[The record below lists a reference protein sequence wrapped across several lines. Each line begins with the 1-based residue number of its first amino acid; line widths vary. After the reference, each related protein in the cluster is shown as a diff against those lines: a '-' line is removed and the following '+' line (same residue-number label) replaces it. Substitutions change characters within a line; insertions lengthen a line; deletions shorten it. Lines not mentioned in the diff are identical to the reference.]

1 MQIQEPKNHRPSRSG
16 SNGNAARAEDQQVDL
31 RKLLRAL
38 QAVRDGD
45 FSVRMAGDQTGLAGK
60 VADTFNEIVVSNQ
73 KLALEL
79 KHAGQIVGKDGS
91 TRHRMTSEKRSGAWG
106 AMEASVNTLIDDLL
120 SPTTEV
126 TRTITAVAKGDL
138 SQAMRLEVD
147 GRPLRGEF
155 LRSASIVNA
164 MIDQM
169 RAFTSEVTRVAR
181 EVGTEGKL
189 GGQAVVPGVAGTWK
203 DLTDSVNSMAGN
215 LTGQVRNIS
224 DVATAIASG

>member
-1 MQIQEPKNHRPSRSG
+1 MQAPERVRRSISK
-16 SNGNAARAEDQQVDL
+16 SNGTEAPDGGPDL

-91 TRHRMTSEKRSGAWG
+91 TRHRMTREQRSGAWG

-155 LRSASIVNA
+155 LRSPSIVNA
-164 MIDQM
+164 
-169 RAFTSEVTRVAR
+169 T
-181 EVGTEGKL
+181 
-189 GGQAVVPGVAGTWK
+189 
-203 DLTDSVNSMAGN
+203 
-215 LTGQVRNIS
+215 
-224 DVATAIASG
+224 